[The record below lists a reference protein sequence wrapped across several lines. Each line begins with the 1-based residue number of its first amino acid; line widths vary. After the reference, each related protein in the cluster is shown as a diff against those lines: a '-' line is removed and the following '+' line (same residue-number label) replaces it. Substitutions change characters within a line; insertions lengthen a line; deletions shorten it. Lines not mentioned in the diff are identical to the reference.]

1 MTENLVLTFMARD
14 RTGLVETV
22 ADVVADHGG
31 NWLESRMA
39 HLANKF
45 AGIARVE
52 VPKARVDEVRQ
63 ALEALEDDGI
73 HILVDTSREGKTPG
87 EQLIEIELVG
97 PDSPGILRDITGCIA
112 AKGGS
117 VEELQTEIR
126 DAPMAG
132 GTLFHAKGRV
142 WVPAGMDADE
152 MDRCLE
158 EVAGTLMVD
167 ISVQAV
173 DPG

>member
-1 MTENLVLTFMARD
+1 
-14 RTGLVETV
+14 
-22 ADVVADHGG
+22 
-31 NWLESRMA
+31 MA

-52 VPKARVDEVRQ
+52 VPKARVDEIRAALG
-63 ALEALEDDGI
+63 ALENDGI
-73 HILVDTSREGKTPG
+73 HILVDTSREGKAPG
-87 EQLIEIELVG
+87 ASLIEIELVG

-132 GTLFHAKGRV
+132 GTLFHAKGRI
-142 WVPAGMDADE
+142 WVPAGMDTDE

-158 EVAGTLMVD
+158 EMAGNLMVD
-167 ISVQAV
+167 ITVQAV
-173 DPG
+173 EPG